1 MGSIKEISPISAND
15 KEFFERFYNEYKNFM
30 FYAARKYVNTQ
41 SECEDIV
48 QDTVERLLH
57 NVKTIKEI
65 DSYRIRKYI
74 ALTVRAAYLD
84 AEKKKHGSRPF
95 SLDDTVLEAMIKA
108 DLIYTD
114 NYSDLYSRL
123 DVEKIRRE
131 LPPRDWIVLEG
142 KYIMGYSQEELGQM
156 LGVAPDSIRMIIC
169 RAKQKARSILYPNH
183 GSGGNYK

>member
-1 MGSIKEISPISAND
+1 MGPVKEIAPISGND
-15 KEFFERFYNEYKNFM
+15 KEFFEKFYNEYKNFM
-30 FYAARKYVNTQ
+30 FYSARKYVNTQ

-65 DSYRIRKYI
+65 DVYRIRKYI

-84 AEKKKHGSRPF
+84 AEKKKHRTCPF
-95 SLDDTVLEAMIKA
+95 SFDDAVLEAIIKA
-108 DLIYTD
+108 DLIYID
-114 NYSDLYSRL
+114 NYADLYFRL
-123 DVEKIRRE
+123 DVEKLKHE
-131 LPPRDWIVLEG
+131 LPARDWIVLEG

-169 RAKQKARSILYPNH
+169 RAKQKARAILYPNR
-183 GSGGNYK
+183 GAGGNYK

>member
-1 MGSIKEISPISAND
+1 MGSVKEISPISTND

-30 FYAARKYVNTQ
+30 FYSARKYVNTQ

-84 AEKKKHGSRPF
+84 AEKKK
-95 SLDDTVLEAMIKA
+95 
-108 DLIYTD
+108 
-114 NYSDLYSRL
+114 
-123 DVEKIRRE
+123 
-131 LPPRDWIVLEG
+131 
-142 KYIMGYSQEELGQM
+142 
-156 LGVAPDSIRMIIC
+156 
-169 RAKQKARSILYPNH
+169 QKS
-183 GSGGNYK
+183 